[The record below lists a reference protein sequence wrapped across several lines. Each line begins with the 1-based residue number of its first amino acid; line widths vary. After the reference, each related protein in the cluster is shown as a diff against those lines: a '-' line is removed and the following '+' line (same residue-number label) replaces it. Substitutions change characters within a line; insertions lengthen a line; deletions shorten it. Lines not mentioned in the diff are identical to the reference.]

1 MTLTIRGAMSHVTT
15 HATTHATTP
24 DEIFRTEGENMTAT
38 TYATPAI
45 RGEKMKISLLFS
57 ALFPFFLV
65 AAGVSR
71 ALAISGDRST
81 AGKSLVGESWE
92 NLSIAIS
99 YALMAR
105 AMLQSFARD

>member
-1 MTLTIRGAMSHVTT
+1 MTV
-15 HATTHATTP
+15 
-24 DEIFRTEGENMTAT
+24 T

-71 ALAISGDRST
+71 ALAISGDRSA
-81 AGKSLVGESWE
+81 AGKSVVGESWE

>member
-1 MTLTIRGAMSHVTT
+1 
-15 HATTHATTP
+15 
-24 DEIFRTEGENMTAT
+24 MTAT
-38 TYATPAI
+38 TYSAPTI

-57 ALFPFFLV
+57 ALFPLFLV

-71 ALAISGDRST
+71 ALAMSGDRSV

>member
-1 MTLTIRGAMSHVTT
+1 
-15 HATTHATTP
+15 
-24 DEIFRTEGENMTAT
+24 MTAT
-38 TYATPAI
+38 SCSSPAI

-71 ALAISGDRST
+71 ALAISVDRSA
-81 AGKSLVGESWE
+81 AGKSVVGESWE

>member
-1 MTLTIRGAMSHVTT
+1 MTQEMTQDMTFAASQTIAPIAMFNS
-15 HATTHATTP
+15 
-24 DEIFRTEGENMTAT
+24 EGETMTAT
-38 TYATPAI
+38 TYASPAI

-71 ALAISGDRST
+71 ALAISVDRSA
-81 AGKSLVGESWE
+81 AGKSVVGESWE

>member
-1 MTLTIRGAMSHVTT
+1 MA
-15 HATTHATTP
+15 
-24 DEIFRTEGENMTAT
+24 AT
-38 TYATPAI
+38 TYASPAI
-45 RGEKMKISLLFS
+45 RGEKMRISLLFS

-71 ALAISGDRST
+71 ALALPRDRSL
-81 AGKSLVGESWE
+81 AGKSVIGESWE